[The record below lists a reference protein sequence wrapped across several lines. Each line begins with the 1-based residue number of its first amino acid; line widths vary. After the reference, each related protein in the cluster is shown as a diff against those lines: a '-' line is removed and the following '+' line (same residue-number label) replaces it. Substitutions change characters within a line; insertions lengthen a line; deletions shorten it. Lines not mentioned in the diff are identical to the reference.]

1 MPTQGHAHAA
11 YNLGLLLWRHDPV
24 RILNRLANKRA
35 SSSMWPKDEAKGKQ
49 EEEEVQDTPDMH
61 TGRYA
66 SPSLYRCRGGI
77 TVAPSGSGL

>member
-49 EEEEVQDTPDMH
+49 EEEEVQDTRTCTPEGTHPPHSTDVE
-61 TGRYA
+61 A
-66 SPSLYRCRGGI
+66 
-77 TVAPSGSGL
+77 A